1 MRYLTLLLAMSA
13 AITLT
18 NCSSLN
24 KKNQKIDSKD
34 KNQKEGNLA
43 PVLTM
48 PKVRKVWVP
57 DKIESDKY
65 IEGHW
70 VWILERTS
78 TWSQ

>member
-1 MRYLTLLLAMSA
+1 MRILIVISILTVLG
-13 AITLT
+13 
-18 NCSSLN
+18 CSTTTKQS
-24 KKNQKIDSKD
+24 D
-34 KNQKEGNLA
+34 KNAPNPNTQNKEEKV
-43 PVLTM
+43 PSLTM

-70 VWILERTS
+70 MWVLERTS